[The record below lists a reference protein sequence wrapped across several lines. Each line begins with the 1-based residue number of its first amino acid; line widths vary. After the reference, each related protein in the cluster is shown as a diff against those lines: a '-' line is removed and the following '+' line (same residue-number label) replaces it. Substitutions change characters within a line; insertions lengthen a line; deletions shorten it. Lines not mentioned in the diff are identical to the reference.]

1 MGTEKTT
8 SIFRTEKD
16 KEEFVRLFRKM
27 TMSGAVSEDVAVEK
41 LIRDNQH
48 LFHQQTAAEHTKSF
62 NDAMNAAIRERARQS
77 NRLSIDI
84 FRRPAD
90 KQKPA

>member
-1 MGTEKTT
+1 MGTEKTM

-16 KEEFVRLFRKM
+16 KKEFVRLFREM
-27 TMSGAVSEDVAVEK
+27 TMSGVINEDVAVEK
-41 LIRDNQH
+41 IIRNNQH
-48 LFHQQTAAEHTKSF
+48 LFHRQTAAEHTKSF

-90 KQKPA
+90 KQKPS

>member
-1 MGTEKTT
+1 MNNEKTM

-16 KEEFVRLFRKM
+16 KKEFVRLFREM
-27 TMSGAVSEDVAVEK
+27 TMSGVINEDVAVEK
-41 LIRDNQH
+41 IIRNNQH

-62 NDAMNAAIRERARQS
+62 NDAMNAAIRARARQS